1 MPINV
6 SSQKSPAAVA
16 KKILDTFKIKSA
28 PVQVKDLAKNLGLTV
43 IPYDLG
49 EDVSGVLVIENGKGT
64 IGYNP
69 ANARVR
75 QRFTISHE
83 LGHFM
88 LHCKETLMDT
98 LFIDK
103 DFIVKYRS
111 DRKYSHE
118 EIRHEWEA
126 NEFAAEL
133 LMPRDLIWAEMVK
146 KEYENLSEIEF
157 IEKLAKVFDVSV
169 PAMTIRANNLDLF
182 G

>member
-1 MPINV
+1 MPTNFNIG
-6 SSQKSPAAVA
+6 KKPAAEA
-16 KKILDTFKIKSA
+16 KKILDAFKVTCP
-28 PVQVKDLAKNLGLTV
+28 PVQVKDLAKHMGLTV

-49 EDVSGVLVIENGKGT
+49 DDVSGVLVIENGKGT

-69 ANARVR
+69 SNARVR

-83 LGHFM
+83 LGHFI
-88 LHCKETLMDT
+88 LHTKSYGADT
-98 LFIDK
+98 VFIDK

-111 DRKYSHE
+111 EKKYTASEISHE
-118 EIRHEWEA
+118 REA

-133 LMPRDLIWAEMVK
+133 LMPLRLIKAEMAK
-146 KEYENLSEIEF
+146 KEYEDLSEIEF

-182 G
+182 S

>member
-1 MPINV
+1 MRINAN
-6 SSQKSPAAVA
+6 SQKNPSAAA
-16 KKILDTFKIKSA
+16 KKILEICNVRWP
-28 PVQVKDLAKNLGLTV
+28 PVQVREIAKQLGLAV

-49 EDVSGVLVIENGKGT
+49 DDVSGVLVIENGKGT

-69 ANARVR
+69 GDARVR

-83 LGHFM
+83 LGHFA
-88 LHCKETLMDT
+88 LRHNAQGNNT

-111 DRKYSHE
+111 DKKYSSE
-118 EIRHEWEA
+118 EIMQERDA

-133 LMPRDLIWAEMVK
+133 LMPLHLIKAEMAK
-146 KEYENLSEIEF
+146 KEYEDLSEVEF
-157 IEKLAKVFDVSV
+157 IERLAKAFDVSV